1 MDAIRRLVSIIRDL
15 QKQNHAIVLMLDANQ
30 TLKECSND
38 HQLSVTPLNGYV
50 CKGD

>member
-30 TLKECSND
+30 TLKECYKGS
-38 HQLSVTPLNGYV
+38 SVKRYSIEWLRM
-50 CKGD
+50 